1 MDYGLRSAFYRCSMT
16 TTTPVTLSD
25 ALRKTLDSPVFGV
38 VATMR
43 ASGPPHLSVV
53 WLDRD
58 GDDVLFS
65 ILLGSVKELHLRA
78 DPRMTL
84 LVNPADDP
92 YAYASIS
99 GTVTFTHENQFV
111 LMERLSQKYRG
122 MTYEECFPEAG
133 EDHGLVVV
141 RLTPDRVYDKL
152 S

>member
-1 MDYGLRSAFYRCSMT
+1 M

-25 ALRKTLDSPVFGV
+25 ILRKTLDSPVFGV
-38 VATMR
+38 VATIR
-43 ASGPPHLSVV
+43 ASGLPHLSVV
-53 WLDRD
+53 WVDRD
-58 GDDVLFS
+58 GDDVLFA
-65 ILLGSVKELHLRA
+65 ILHGSFKEKHLLA

-84 LVNPADDP
+84 LVNPADNP

-99 GTVTFTHENQFV
+99 GTVSFTHENRYV

-133 EDHGLVVV
+133 EDHDLVVV
-141 RLTPDRVYDKL
+141 RLTPDQVYDKL